1 MCFVTAAFDID
12 SFQFEI
18 LSQKEGHL
26 IVYLGIR
33 LFYLQSKLVCRVNK

>member
-1 MCFVTAAFDID
+1 MCFVTVAFDTD

-18 LSQKEGHL
+18 LSQEEGHL
-26 IVYLGIR
+26 IVYLEIR